1 MESKTKPTNK
11 KPLNPKNVKKEEMV
25 KAIIDIGG
33 RQNES
38 MRYVNQ
44 LDRLF
49 GLYIEMND
57 DRKKFNDFIEAK
69 VEEKKRLEDLLDDA
83 NKDEKSNSENI
94 PENTGNTESRTEG
107 VRTEGK

>member
-1 MESKTKPTNK
+1 MESQTKGKNK

-49 GLYIEMND
+49 GLYIDMEDN
-57 DRKKFNDFIEAK
+57 RQKFNDFIAAK
-69 VEEKKRLEDLLDDA
+69 MKEKERMKDLLDDKETNA
-83 NKDEKSNSENI
+83 VADAANI
-94 PENTGNTESRTEG
+94 PTDTGDSGAGTEG
-107 VRTEGK
+107 IRQEA